1 MSEPVIKKR
10 KDKKKQAAV
19 NLQQEY
25 EESGCADN
33 YYTSECNKFQ
43 LKKETKTKFAI

>member
-25 EESGCADN
+25 EERL
-33 YYTSECNKFQ
+33 ERRKR
-43 LKKETKTKFAI
+43 LR